1 MAGWTQAQIIECWRA
16 ERLRQLEGRL
26 DEVGWSD
33 EEREEWEMI
42 LRAMGA
48 KGAPPLGDDPVAMA
62 FGLVPDR
69 RQDPAWLAGHR
80 LSAPNPEDRPAGRR
94 WCTTCRRR
102 RGEHGQARASE
113 RRFTGVLK
121 PVDKGHDGIAW
132 IDVGNSQ
139 PC

>member
-26 DEVGWSD
+26 DAVGWSD
-33 EEREEWEMI
+33 EEREEWGMI

-48 KGAPPLGDDPVAMA
+48 KGAPLEDDPVAMA

-80 LSAPNPEDRPAGRR
+80 LSARNQKIDLRAAAQRVVDDA
-94 WCTTCRRR
+94 TDQA
-102 RGEHGQARASE
+102 EH
-113 RRFTGVLK
+113 
-121 PVDKGHDGIAW
+121 
-132 IDVGNSQ
+132 
-139 PC
+139 